1 MNPTSARGVRFE
13 PVYWKWVHEGRK
25 RDTRS
30 GSSRD
35 LAHDIANGFTGLQTD
50 DGLHKG
56 CSVGRSSAGAEP
68 GDDVALAAASASHA
82 CSASEQTHP
91 ELMINFFARLRR
103 RFRCFWRTGGM
114 HELDISTGKCR
125 FCRIDWDRLYKTN
138 RPSDNR

>member
-1 MNPTSARGVRFE
+1 LNLPRRAASALSRC
-13 PVYWKWVHEGRK
+13 
-25 RDTRS
+25 T
-30 GSSRD
+30 GSEYTKYENETHDPEAVGISR
-35 LAHDIANGFTGLQTD
+35 HDVANGFTGLQTD

-138 RPSDNR
+138 RPSDNS